1 MASLDLGEPLG
12 QAVMARLAADPAL
25 CALVQGRVRDYVRA
39 SEDWPFLRLDPV
51 ETRPYE
57 AEGWVGCT
65 CRITLHAFAR
75 GERGTSAI
83 QRLAAAAAAALDEAD
98 LRLSRGRLLWIAHE
112 RSLYVPEPQG
122 PASWHAV
129 LRFSAVAAA

>member
-12 QAVMARLAADPAL
+12 HAVLARLAADPDL
-25 CALVQGRVRDYVRA
+25 HALVHGRVRDYVRA
-39 SEDWPFLRLDPV
+39 AEDWPFLRLDPV
-51 ETRPYE
+51 ETSPYE

-65 CRITLHAFAR
+65 GRITLHAFAR
-75 GERGTSAI
+75 GERGIAAI
-83 QRLAAAAAAALDEAD
+83 QRLAAATVAALDEAD
-98 LRLSRGRLLWIAHE
+98 LVLSRGTLLWIAHE